1 MPYSETQRAIS
12 LVHLQVKNLI
22 PSRNKRDR
30 VLISSSS
37 KEFPG
42 LSSQHKHMRR
52 LTMLLP
58 NPTSKSMMP
67 RPLVMLAQQ
76 ISAVI
81 VAIGRAHDDVNMI
94 FVMLFVLGKG
104 LAGLMIELDQQHR
117 AMDAVIEN
125 AVFFHAADL
134 AYGRSVGRRVR
145 RKI

>member
-1 MPYSETQRAIS
+1 
-12 LVHLQVKNLI
+12 
-22 PSRNKRDR
+22 
-30 VLISSSS
+30 
-37 KEFPG
+37 
-42 LSSQHKHMRR
+42 
-52 LTMLLP
+52 
-58 NPTSKSMMP
+58 MMP

-81 VAIGRAHDDVNMI
+81 VAVGRAHDDVNMI

-134 AYGRSVGRRVR
+134 AYGSKRSVGRRVR

>member
-1 MPYSETQRAIS
+1 
-12 LVHLQVKNLI
+12 
-22 PSRNKRDR
+22 
-30 VLISSSS
+30 
-37 KEFPG
+37 
-42 LSSQHKHMRR
+42 
-52 LTMLLP
+52 
-58 NPTSKSMMP
+58 MMP

-81 VAIGRAHDDVNMI
+81 VAVGRAHDDVNMI

-134 AYGRSVGRRVR
+134 AYGRSGLSAAASGEKLMSWTLPCCLRESAKVKPRGG
-145 RKI
+145 

>member
-1 MPYSETQRAIS
+1 
-12 LVHLQVKNLI
+12 
-22 PSRNKRDR
+22 
-30 VLISSSS
+30 
-37 KEFPG
+37 
-42 LSSQHKHMRR
+42 
-52 LTMLLP
+52 
-58 NPTSKSMMP
+58 MMP
-67 RPLVMLAQQ
+67 RPLVMLTQQ

-81 VAIGRAHDDVNMI
+81 VAVGRPHDDVNMI

-134 AYGRSVGRRVR
+134 AYGSKRSVGRRVR